1 MGANL
6 IKNIYSN
13 NFKKVLIRPNYIL
26 KQMKIIFNL
35 KILLQRFLLTIFSAI
50 VLFVPVSS
58 AQESIDLIALYQ
70 EALRK
75 DSLLSSAHFQ
85 NKAAQELV
93 KQGKSLFLPSIN
105 MNANFDKQN
114 KERKFLTSSL
124 PSNDLLSGKKAN
136 YETYNYG
143 VTIKQPLFNYSAYAE
158 YKKILTQISL
168 SDKQLIKTQQDLI
181 FRISKAYFETLLA
194 TNQVDLFQYQRASI
208 QEQLLKAEAQF
219 DAGLISVTDI
229 NEAKTKKA
237 LIEAQQIG
245 AIQKLK
251 IKKREI
257 QIITGTLPGKL
268 TPLNPVITF
277 TEIDNLADDWI
288 LIAQENN
295 LELQIKKDEIIIAER
310 EIDSRRSSHY
320 PTIDAVA
327 SRSRNWDKGGYP
339 YGATKNEGIRSYSD
353 SIGVEISI
361 PIFSGGMTSSKVRE
375 AILLKSKLEQDV
387 EYLRRSIELK
397 VRDYY
402 LSLQTNFS
410 EISAYQQAMEAA
422 ALQLES
428 TQLGFQEGLRNSVQV
443 LDSQQILFNAKL
455 NVLESRYNYIMN
467 FINLKLSVG
476 LLSFSDLDEVNQYLM
491 VN

>member
-1 MGANL
+1 M
-6 IKNIYSN
+6 
-13 NFKKVLIRPNYIL
+13 
-26 KQMKIIFNL
+26 
-35 KILLQRFLLTIFSAI
+35 
-50 VLFVPVSS
+50 
-58 AQESIDLIALYQ
+58 
-70 EALRK
+70 
-75 DSLLSSAHFQ
+75 
-85 NKAAQELV
+85 
-93 KQGKSLFLPSIN
+93 
-105 MNANFDKQN
+105 
-114 KERKFLTSSL
+114 
-124 PSNDLLSGKKAN
+124 
-136 YETYNYG
+136 
-143 VTIKQPLFNYSAYAE
+143 
-158 YKKILTQISL
+158 
-168 SDKQLIKTQQDLI
+168 
-181 FRISKAYFETLLA
+181 LA
-194 TNQVDLFQYQRASI
+194 KNQVDLFQYQRASI

-219 DAGLISVTDI
+219 EAGLISVTDI

-237 LIEAQQIG
+237 LIEAQQLS

-257 QIITGTLPGKL
+257 QIITGKLPGKL
-268 TPLNPVITF
+268 TPLRPLITF

-288 LIAQENN
+288 SIAQENN
-295 LELQIKKDEIIIAER
+295 LELQIKKDEIKIAER
-310 EIDSRRSSHY
+310 EIDARRSGHY

>member
-1 MGANL
+1 
-6 IKNIYSN
+6 
-13 NFKKVLIRPNYIL
+13 
-26 KQMKIIFNL
+26 MK
-35 KILLQRFLLTIFSAI
+35 RFLLATLSVIGLFSPILYALET
-50 VLFVPVSS
+50 V
-58 AQESIDLIALYQ
+58 DLMSLYQ
-70 EALRK
+70 EALRN
-75 DSLLSSAHFQ
+75 DSLLSSARFQ

-93 KQGKSLFLPSIN
+93 KQGKSLFLPSIT
-105 MNANFDKQN
+105 MNASFDKQN

-136 YETYNYG
+136 YKTYDYG
-143 VTIKQPLFNYSAYAE
+143 VIVKQPLFDYSAYAE

-181 FRISKAYFETLLA
+181 FRISKAYFDTLLA
-194 TNQVDLFQYQRASI
+194 KNQVDLFQFQRASI
-208 QEQLLKAEAQF
+208 QEQLLKAEVQF

-237 LIEAQQIG
+237 LIEAEQIG

-257 QIITGTLPGKL
+257 QIITGSLPGKL
-268 TPLNPVITF
+268 TPLNPIITF
-277 TEIDNLADDWI
+277 TKIDNLADDWI
-288 LIAQENN
+288 SIAQENN
-295 LELQIKKDEIIIAER
+295 LELQIKKDEIKIAER
-310 EIDSRRSSHY
+310 EIDSKRSGHF
-320 PTIDAVA
+320 PTIDAIA
-327 SRSRNWDKGGYP
+327 SRSRNWDKGGFP
-339 YGATKNEGIRSYSD
+339 YGTTKNEGIRSYSD
-353 SIGVEISI
+353 TIGIEISI

-375 AILLKSKLEQDV
+375 AVLLKSKLEEDV
-387 EYLRRSIELK
+387 EYLRRGIELK
-397 VRDYY
+397 VRGYY

-422 ALQLES
+422 ELQLES
-428 TQLGFQEGLRNSVQV
+428 TQLGFQEGLRNSVEV

-455 NVLESRYNYIMN
+455 NVLESRYNYLMN

-476 LLSFSDLDEVNQYLM
+476 MLSISDLDEINQYLM

>member
-1 MGANL
+1 
-6 IKNIYSN
+6 
-13 NFKKVLIRPNYIL
+13 
-26 KQMKIIFNL
+26 MK
-35 KILLQRFLLTIFSAI
+35 RFLLATLSIIGLFSPILYALET
-50 VLFVPVSS
+50 V
-58 AQESIDLIALYQ
+58 DLMSLYQ
-70 EALRK
+70 EALRN
-75 DSLLSSAHFQ
+75 DSLLSSARFQ

-93 KQGKSLFLPSIN
+93 KQGKSLFLPSIT
-105 MNANFDKQN
+105 MNASFDKQN

-136 YETYNYG
+136 YKTYDYG
-143 VTIKQPLFNYSAYAE
+143 VIVKQPLFDYSAYAE

-181 FRISKAYFETLLA
+181 FRISKAYFDTLLA
-194 TNQVDLFQYQRASI
+194 KNQVDLFQFQRASI
-208 QEQLLKAEAQF
+208 QEQLLKAEVQF

-237 LIEAQQIG
+237 LIEAEQIG

-257 QIITGTLPGKL
+257 QIITGSLPGKL
-268 TPLNPVITF
+268 TPLNPIITF
-277 TEIDNLADDWI
+277 TKIDNLADDWI
-288 LIAQENN
+288 SIAQENN
-295 LELQIKKDEIIIAER
+295 LELQIKKDEIKIAER
-310 EIDSRRSSHY
+310 EIDSKRSGHF
-320 PTIDAVA
+320 PTIDAIA
-327 SRSRNWDKGGYP
+327 SRSRNWDKGGFP
-339 YGATKNEGIRSYSD
+339 YGTTKNEGIRSYSD
-353 SIGVEISI
+353 TIGIEISI

-375 AILLKSKLEQDV
+375 AVLLKSKLEEDV
-387 EYLRRSIELK
+387 EYLRRGIELK
-397 VRDYY
+397 VRGYY

-422 ALQLES
+422 ELQLES
-428 TQLGFQEGLRNSVQV
+428 TQLGFQEGLRNSVEV

-455 NVLESRYNYIMN
+455 NVLESRYNYLMN

-476 LLSFSDLDEVNQYLM
+476 MLSISDLDEINQYLM